1 MLGSIN
7 TGGFSKSQ
15 VDAMQDSNYFQRR
28 GVPNVYDAPNPK
40 AKKDTGDFLD
50 TFVKNK
56 LFPGFDKDKEGNTV
70 QDRFMQGLNHIDQKE
85 NIRRKNL

>member
-28 GVPNVYDAPNPK
+28 MEVPNVYDAPNPK
-40 AKKDTGDFLD
+40 AKRD
-50 TFVKNK
+50 
-56 LFPGFDKDKEGNTV
+56 
-70 QDRFMQGLNHIDQKE
+70 DR
-85 NIRRKNL
+85 